1 MFGGSLFGQGTRS
14 IQDRGQLIL
23 LGSLV
28 LLTLGAW
35 GATIYQARTMEM
47 PMGIAVRGMA
57 DGDAPRVGEDTTA
70 AMPGMAMSEPE
81 TDTVETLAGA
91 SMSGMSGMG
100 WTWEA
105 FLAFIMA
112 WAVMMA
118 AMMFPSVA
126 PMLFLFH
133 AMATRREAAGTA
145 FVPTWVFALGY
156 LGVWTAIGGV
166 TWALIQVA
174 SDLASRLSVAERET
188 WAPIALGTVL
198 ILAGIYQFT
207 PLKRVCLRQCQ
218 SPLGFVMT
226 HWRDGHRGALHMGVI
241 HGAYCLGCCWAL
253 FGVLVAT
260 GVMSLAWM
268 LLLTLVV
275 AAEKLLPPGPRL
287 PKVIGTGFLL
297 AGVLVATGTT
307 ALPAVG

>member
-1 MFGGSLFGQGTRS
+1 V
-14 IQDRGQLIL
+14 L
-23 LGSLV
+23 LGLLV

-35 GATIYQARTMEM
+35 GLTIYQAQTMDM

-57 DGDAPRVGEDTTA
+57 DGDDPPIGEDTMA
-70 AMPGMAMSEPE
+70 SMPGMAMSEPE
-81 TDTVETLAGA
+81 TATVDALADA
-91 SMSGMSGMG
+91 SMSGMAGMG
-100 WTWEA
+100 WTWSA
-105 FLAFIMA
+105 FLAFVIA

-126 PMLFLFH
+126 PMLLLFH
-133 AMATRREAAGTA
+133 AMATRRKAAGTA
-145 FVPTWVFALGY
+145 FVPTWIFALGY
-156 LGVWTAIGGV
+156 LGVWTAIGV
-166 TWALIQVA
+166 AIWVLIQFA
-174 SDLASRLSVAERET
+174 SDFVSRLSVAGREA

-218 SPLGFVMT
+218 SPVGFVMT
-226 HWRDGHRGALHMGVI
+226 HWRDGHRGALRMGVV

-253 FGVLVAT
+253 FAVLVAT

-287 PKVIGTGFLL
+287 PQVIGTGFLL
-297 AGVLVATGTT
+297 AGVLVATGAT

>member
-1 MFGGSLFGQGTRS
+1 M
-14 IQDRGQLIL
+14 L
-23 LGSLV
+23 LGLLV

-35 GATIYQARTMEM
+35 ALTIYQAQTMDM

-57 DGDAPRVGEDTTA
+57 DGDVPPAGEDTMA
-70 AMPGMAMSEPE
+70 AMPGMEMSEPE
-81 TDTVETLAGA
+81 MDPVDALAST

-105 FLAFIMA
+105 FLTFIIA

-126 PMLFLFH
+126 PMLLLFH
-133 AMATRREAAGTA
+133 AMATRRKAAGTA
-145 FVPTWVFALGY
+145 FVPTWIFALGY
-156 LGVWTAIGGV
+156 LGVWAVIGVAI
-166 TWALIQVA
+166 WALIQIA
-174 SDLASRLSVAERET
+174 SDFVSRLSGAGRET

-287 PKVIGTGFLL
+287 PQVIGTGFLL
-297 AGVLVATGTT
+297 AGVLVATGAT